1 MLYYVHHLDHYLAGL
16 NVFRYVTFRTAG
28 ASITALA
35 IGLLLGPWMIRKLR
49 EFQIG
54 QVVRQEGHNPVAL
67 ARAAAASSTFGLDSA
82 YLLRA
87 ASSSAARG
95 SRAASA

>member
-1 MLYYVHHLDHYLAGL
+1 MLYYLHQLDYYVAGL

-54 QVVRQEGHNPVAL
+54 QVLFSTNRYCNASPRCSLVTASTP
-67 ARAAAASSTFGLDSA
+67 ARSA
-82 YLLRA
+82 MGRA
-87 ASSSAARG
+87 TRMT
-95 SRAASA
+95 R